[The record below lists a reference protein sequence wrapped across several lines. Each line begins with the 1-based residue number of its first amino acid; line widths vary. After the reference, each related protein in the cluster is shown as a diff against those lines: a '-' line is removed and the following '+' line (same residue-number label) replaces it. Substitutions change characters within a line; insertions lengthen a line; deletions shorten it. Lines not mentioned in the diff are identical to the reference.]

1 MGIGR
6 GIRFGLSKEDM
17 KHVTPDE
24 HVGKM
29 MQGSIGADELSH

>member
-1 MGIGR
+1 MRTGR
-6 GIRFGLSKEDM
+6 GIRFGLSKEDV

-29 MQGSIGADELSH
+29 MQGSIGADKLQH